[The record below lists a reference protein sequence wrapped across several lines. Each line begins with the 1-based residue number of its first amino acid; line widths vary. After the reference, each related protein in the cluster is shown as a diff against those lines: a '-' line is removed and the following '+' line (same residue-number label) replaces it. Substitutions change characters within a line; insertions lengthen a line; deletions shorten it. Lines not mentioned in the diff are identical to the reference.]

1 MFFTKRW
8 LSLELFKMIRVTSYH
23 ALFSTHDVTRDV
35 ILLLLQILSRDH
47 RFISFDLEKIDH
59 SWSFLK

>member
-1 MFFTKRW
+1 
-8 LSLELFKMIRVTSYH
+8 MIRVTSYH